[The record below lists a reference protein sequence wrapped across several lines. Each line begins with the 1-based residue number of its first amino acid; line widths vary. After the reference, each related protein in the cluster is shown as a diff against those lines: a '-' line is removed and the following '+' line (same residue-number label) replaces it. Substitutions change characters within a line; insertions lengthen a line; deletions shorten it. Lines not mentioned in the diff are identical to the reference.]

1 MTDCATQFIAKLNSL
16 VASLLAMTAGICNNQ
31 ADEYLTLDS
40 AGRGRHRRPSVSRRG
55 ARRRIDEARLARL
68 ATDSRAL
75 RYSGL
80 FSRDMIDVVP
90 SETVRGR
97 TPWSLA
103 HTGVK
108 LLAGTAVAFNLMR
121 KLKPAA
127 VVGFGGYP
135 TLPPLL
141 AARLAGIPGII
152 HDSNAV
158 LGRANRFLS
167 SRVNAIATSLPG
179 VLDRDPA
186 LSAKTTTV
194 GTPMRPAIL
203 AAAAVSYDAPVSSGP
218 FRLLVVGGS
227 QGARVMADI
236 VPGAIERL
244 EPSLWNRLILTQQ
257 VREEDMARVRA
268 VYDRLKINAEL
279 APFFG
284 DLPAKF
290 ASNHLVVS
298 RSGAG
303 TVAELGAIGRPS
315 ILVPLPGS
323 IDQDQFANAGVLS
336 QAGGALRIPQAEF
349 SSDRLAADISAFA
362 AEPEKL
368 AVMAAAARSVG
379 RLDAAQRM
387 ADLVMKVAGI

>member
-1 MTDCATQFIAKLNSL
+1 MPPGRLFETMDNAPLI
-16 VASLLAMTAGICNNQ
+16 LLAAGGTGGHLFPAEALGVELI
-31 ADEYLTLDS
+31 
-40 AGRGRHRRPSVSRRG
+40 RRG
-55 ARRRIDEARLARL
+55 LRVRL

-80 FSRDMIDVVP
+80 FSKDTIDVVP
-90 SETVRGR
+90 SATVRGR

-103 HTGVK
+103 TTGAM
-108 LLAGTAVAFNLMR
+108 LAAGTAVSLNLMR
-121 KLKPAA
+121 RLKPSA

-141 AARLAGIPGII
+141 AARLSRVPGII
-152 HDSNAV
+152 HEANAV

-167 SRVNAIATSLPG
+167 RRVSAIATSLPG
-179 VLDRDPA
+179 VLDRDPELA
-186 LSAKTTTV
+186 GKTTTV

-203 AAAAVSYDAPVSSGP
+203 AAAAVKFVTPEPTGP
-218 FRLLVVGGS
+218 LRLLVVGGS

-236 VPGAIERL
+236 VPPAIERL
-244 EPSLWNRLILTQQ
+244 APALWNRLVITQQ

-279 APFFG
+279 APFFS
-284 DLPAKF
+284 DLPARL
-290 ASNHLVVS
+290 ASSQLVIS

-323 IDQDQFANAGVLS
+323 IDQDQFANAGVL
-336 QAGGALRIPQAEF
+336 AEAEGALRLPQADF
-349 SSDRLAADISAFA
+349 TPDRLAAEISALA
-362 AEPEKL
+362 AEPGRL
-368 AVMAAAARSVG
+368 AVMAAGARTVG
-379 RLDAAQRM
+379 RLDAAERL

>member
-1 MTDCATQFIAKLNSL
+1 MTTAPLI
-16 VASLLAMTAGICNNQ
+16 LLAAGGTGGHLFP
-31 ADEYLTLDS
+31 AEALGVELMK
-40 AGRGRHRRPSVSRRG
+40 RGLRV
-55 ARRRIDEARLARL
+55 RL

-80 FSRDMIDVVP
+80 FTRDMIEVVP
-90 SETVRGR
+90 SETVRSR
-97 TPWSLA
+97 NPLSLA
-103 HTGVK
+103 LTFVT
-108 LLAGTAVAFNLMR
+108 LARGFAVALSLMR
-121 KLKPAA
+121 RLKPAA

-141 AARLAGIPGII
+141 AARVLGIPGII
-152 HDSNAV
+152 HDANAV

-167 SRVNAIATSLPG
+167 GRVDAIATSLPG
-179 VLDRDPA
+179 VLDRDPQ
-186 LSAKTTTV
+186 LSSKTTAV

-203 AAAAVSYDAPVSSGP
+203 AAAAVEYVAPDPAGP
-218 FRLLVVGGS
+218 FRLLVTGGS

-244 EPSLWNRLILTQQ
+244 EPSLWNRLVLTQQ

-268 VYDRLKINAEL
+268 VYDRLKISAEL
-279 APFFG
+279 APFFA
-284 DLPAKF
+284 DLPAKL
-290 ASNHLVVS
+290 ASHHLVVS

-303 TVAELGAIGRPS
+303 TVAELAAIGRPS

-323 IDQDQFANAGVLS
+323 IDQDQFANAGVLA

-349 SSDRLAADISAFA
+349 TSDRLASEISALA
-362 AEPEKL
+362 AEPAKL
-368 AVMAAAARSVG
+368 TEMARAARAVG

>member
-1 MTDCATQFIAKLNSL
+1 MTTPPLI
-16 VASLLAMTAGICNNQ
+16 LLAAGGTGGHLFP
-31 ADEYLTLDS
+31 AEALGVELM
-40 AGRGRHRRPSVSRRG
+40 RRG
-55 ARRRIDEARLARL
+55 LRVRL

-80 FSRDMIDVVP
+80 FSKDMVGVGP

-103 HTGVK
+103 RTGV
-108 LLAGTAVAFNLMR
+108 LLAAGTAVSLNLMR
-121 KLKPAA
+121 RLRPKA

-135 TLPPLL
+135 TVPPLL
-141 AARLAGIPGII
+141 AAKLFGIPGII
-152 HDSNAV
+152 HDANAV

-167 SRVNAIATSLPG
+167 GRVSVIATSLPG
-179 VLDRDPA
+179 ALDRDPA
-186 LSAKTTTV
+186 LAGKTITV

-203 AAAAVSYDAPVSSGP
+203 AAAAVKFVTPEPTGP
-218 FRLLVVGGS
+218 LRLLVVGGS

-244 EPSLWNRLILTQQ
+244 EPALWDRLILTQQ

-279 APFFG
+279 APFFP
-284 DLPAKF
+284 DLPARL
-290 ASNHLVVS
+290 ASSQLVIS

-323 IDQDQFANAGVLS
+323 IDQDQFANAGVLA
-336 QAGGALRIPQAEF
+336 QAEGALRLPQADF
-349 SSDRLAADISAFA
+349 TPDRLAAEISALA
-362 AEPEKL
+362 AEPERL
-368 AVMAAAARSVG
+368 SAMAAAARTVG
-379 RLDAAQRM
+379 RLDAAERL